1 MNVTLVTIDAQTIAG
16 NPWLKNYL
24 NQEGKLAVPQSVMD
38 AADGGVAFYISQ
50 LSQLEAT
57 VYETPYA
64 NITYLEDVPVVP
76 GIPEWANTW
85 NYRSYD
91 GVTVGKFIG
100 ANASDLPR
108 VANSAKLSTV
118 KLGYAGNECF
128 YTLDELRTTEA
139 MGGNM
144 AIDAMQAQ
152 LAYRGAEEHS
162 QRVAYFGDA
171 SQGMYGLFNNPNVT
185 KSTATVDY
193 TTATGQQLFDML
205 NDPIFTIIQA
215 SKNFHMPNVA
225 LFPPL
230 LWKQCTETLMTGYQT
245 RTVMEH
251 FMINNSYKL
260 MTGKDIEIKIRYQL
274 SAAELAAAGVSNG
287 NVDRYVVYEKNDR
300 NLGLAKPIPFRM
312 LAPQLD
318 GLGIK
323 VPCEYKISG
332 TEFRYPVCAYYL
344 DML

>member
-1 MNVTLVTIDAQTIAG
+1 MKFKTVTIDAQTIAG

-24 NQEGKLAVPQSVMD
+24 DANDALQVPVSIMD

-50 LSQLEAT
+50 LAQLEAT

-64 NITYLEDVPVVP
+64 DITYLQDVPVVA
-76 GIPEWANTW
+76 GIPEWANVW

-100 ANASDLPR
+100 ANAADLPR

-152 LAYRGAEEHS
+152 LAYRGSEEHS
-162 QRVAYFGDA
+162 QRVAYFGDTE
-171 SQGMYGLFNNPNVT
+171 QGMTGLFNNPNVT
-185 KSTATVDY
+185 KSVATVDY

-205 NDPIFTIIQA
+205 NTPLFTIITA
-215 SKNFHMPNVA
+215 SKNFHMPDTIRM
-225 LFPPL
+225 PPL
-230 LWKQCTETLMTGYQT
+230 LWKQATETLMTGYQT

-260 MTGKDIEIKIRYQL
+260 LTGRDPDIQIRYQL
-274 SAAELAAAGVSNG
+274 AASELAANGVSNG
-287 NVDRYVVYEKNDR
+287 NVDRYVVYEKNNR

-332 TEFRYPVCAYYL
+332 TEFRYPVSAYYL